1 VASAVRKPQQDNV
14 ASLWARWIESRHVA
28 DRHALVERYTG
39 FARMLAAKCYSG
51 RISAELEFGDYLQ
64 FAMVGLVEAVDRYEP
79 DAGAKFET
87 FAALRI
93 NGAILNGVESL
104 SEVQRQA
111 SVRHRVVKERAA
123 SVASKANAQPASAL
137 EKLAE
142 IAIGL
147 ALGFA
152 LEDSGVYEGSGERML
167 PDNAYSRLELQQ
179 LSQRLADCVKSL
191 PEQQRIVI
199 HRHYF
204 QQMPFEEIAASL
216 NLSKGRVSQVHSAA
230 LANLRDLHKRYAAFQ
245 LTL

>member
-1 VASAVRKPQQDNV
+1 V
-14 ASLWARWIESRHVA
+14 ASLWVRWIESRHIA

-51 RISAELEFGDYLQ
+51 RISPELEFGDYLQ
-64 FAMVGLVEAVDRYEP
+64 FAMVGLIEAIDRYEP
-79 DAGAKFET
+79 SGGAKFET
-87 FAALRI
+87 FASLRI
-93 NGAILNGVESL
+93 NGSVLNGVESL
-104 SEVQRQA
+104 SEVQRQT

-123 SVASKANAQPASAL
+123 SVASNTSTQAVSAL

-152 LEDSGVYEGSGERML
+152 LEDSGVYEGSGERAL
-167 PDNAYSRLELQQ
+167 PDNAYRRLELQQ
-179 LSQRLADCVKSL
+179 LSQRLADCVRSL
-191 PEQQRIVI
+191 PEQQRVVI

-204 QQMPFEEIAASL
+204 QQMPFDDIAASL
-216 NLSKGRVSQVHSAA
+216 SLSKGRVSQVHSAA

>member
-1 VASAVRKPQQDNV
+1 MAPAVRKTQHDDV
-14 ASLWARWIESRHVA
+14 APLWARWLQSRHIA
-28 DRHALVERYTG
+28 DRQALTERYTG

-51 RISAELEFGDYLQ
+51 RISQELEFGDYLQ
-64 FAMVGLVEAVDRYEP
+64 FAMIGLLEAIDRYEP
-79 DAGAKFET
+79 GAGAKFET
-87 FAALRI
+87 FAGLRI

-123 SVASKANAQPASAL
+123 SLAEKVVQQPVSAL

-142 IAIGL
+142 VAIGL

-152 LEDSGVYEGSGERML
+152 LEDSGVYEGSGERAL
-167 PDNAYSRLELQQ
+167 PDNAYSRLEMRQ
-179 LSQRLADCVKSL
+179 LTQRLTDCVDSL

-204 QQMPFEEIAASL
+204 QQVPFEEIAASL
-216 NLSKGRVSQVHSAA
+216 QLSKGRVSQVHSAA
-230 LANLRDLHKRYAAFQ
+230 LASLRELHKRHATFQ